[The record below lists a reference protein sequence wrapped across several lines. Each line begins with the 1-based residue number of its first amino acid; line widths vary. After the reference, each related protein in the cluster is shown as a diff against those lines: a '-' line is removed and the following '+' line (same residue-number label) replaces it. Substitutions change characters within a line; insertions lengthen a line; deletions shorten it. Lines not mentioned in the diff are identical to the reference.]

1 MPLPLVPDNREV
13 AEILAESVAGPYQF
27 THHALQPYVSVEPS
41 TEAAITVSAG
51 PRLRLAG
58 QVPSRTVKAE
68 VRFMLLFDVGGIR
81 LLEVSSPDP
90 RVLTRP
96 TWTLREMRLG
106 HPVVEVAPESQPA
119 QPPKPRRTPRLVAR
133 EEPPTPSPAPVD
145 ATIPADYQALCTR
158 EDVQPALGDYVVM
171 PADQVPAH
179 APPWVIASTHVP
191 RTHVVKPRLG
201 TDTEVDS

>member
-1 MPLPLVPDNREV
+1 MPDNREV
-13 AEILAESVAGPYQF
+13 ADILAESVSGPYRF
-27 THHALQPYVSVEPS
+27 THDALQPYVSVEPS

-68 VRFMLLFDVGGIR
+68 VRFIIIFDMGGIR
-81 LLEVSSPDP
+81 LLELSGPDP

-96 TWTLREMRLG
+96 TWPMREIRLG
-106 HPVVEVAPESQPA
+106 RPVVEVSPEAKPA
-119 QPPKPRRTPRLVAR
+119 STPRPRRMPRLVAR
-133 EEPPTPSPAPVD
+133 EEPPTPSPAPAVE
-145 ATIPADYQALCTR
+145 TIPAAWQALCTR

-171 PADQVPAH
+171 PADQVPPD
-179 APPWVIASTHVP
+179 APRWVIASAHVP

-201 TDTEVDS
+201 TDTEVADADR